1 MTITLDQLLPV
12 FGKNRADDLRM
23 MIAEGPELVPSLLVD
38 LGDRRVACCHHGFG
52 GRVGWALYDVPDDGM
67 VTERVVE
74 DDPVREFLQ
83 GIDYTV
89 LQVQMDTGQVIK
101 IMDVD
106 PGDFDGNQRIA
117 IELREWL
124 LRLEGKMPDD
134 CRLLKEW
141 LQEGRA

>member
-1 MTITLDQLLPV
+1 MTITTDQLLPV
-12 FGKNRADDLRM
+12 FGKNRDKDLRL
-23 MIAEGPELVPSLLVD
+23 MITEGPLMAPSLLVG
-38 LGDRRVACCHHGFG
+38 LGDRKVACCHHGLG
-52 GRVGWALYDVPDDGM
+52 DRVGWALYDVPDDGM

-89 LQVQMDTGQVIK
+89 LQVQVDTGQVVK
-101 IMDVD
+101 VMDVD
-106 PGDFDGNQRIA
+106 PGDFGGDQRIT

-134 CRLLKEW
+134 CRLLKAW